1 MLFAIGRSLLR
12 RYVEARF
19 ERCPIILGGCPRSG
33 TTLLLSVLGSH
44 SRIYSIGQETATL
57 YPRIRPLWL
66 LKWLLLED
74 KFHLR
79 RIPAGKRRF
88 CEKTPG
94 NLRHT
99 ERIIDLFAGR
109 LKVINMFR
117 DGRDV
122 ITSRHP
128 LDPQKYW
135 VSIETWVNDVRYGLH
150 VATDEHVHTIKY
162 EDLVAT
168 PESVLRGI
176 CEFIGE
182 EFESAMLEHHKHTNV
197 AENLAWFTGAQQIH
211 KASVRKWEKPEHQA
225 RLAEFMAHPE
235 AVALSRQLGYL

>member
-1 MLFAIGRSLLR
+1 MFVAFSRGLVR
-12 RYVEARF
+12 RYVDLRF
-19 ERCPIILGGCPRSG
+19 EKSPIILGGCPRSG

-44 SRIYSIGQETATL
+44 SHIYSIENETATL

-79 RIPAGKRRF
+79 HIPVGKLRF

-99 ERIIDLFAGR
+99 EKIIDFFAGHVKIVN
-109 LKVINMFR
+109 LFR

-122 ITSRHP
+122 VTSRHP
-128 LDPQKYW
+128 LNPTKYW
-135 VSIETWVNDVRYGLH
+135 VKIETWVNDVSYGLQ
-150 VATDEHVHTIKY
+150 VAANEHVHTLKY

-168 PESVLRGI
+168 PEPVLRRL

-182 EFESAMLEHHKHTNV
+182 EFETAMLEHHKHTNV
-197 AENLAWFTGAQQIH
+197 AANLAWFAGAKQIH
-211 KASVRKWEKPEHQA
+211 ENSLRKWEKPEHQA
-225 RLAEFMAHPE
+225 RLEEFMAHPE
-235 AVALSRQLGYL
+235 AVSLSQQLGYL